1 MVFHRDCFSFSDMR
15 VFSGLPVSSAQQPLL
30 QHCDCVRPLGGVTC
44 MLLGAPKSSIDFSV
58 LQAPEVDRA
67 FPACLYQQSGTAA

>member
-1 MVFHRDCFSFSDMR
+1 
-15 VFSGLPVSSAQQPLL
+15 
-30 QHCDCVRPLGGVTC
+30 